1 MQVVFITNFA
11 ADIILYLL
19 LERSASKM
27 KGDYNM
33 ISHEFIMSPCYGII
47 EDILIQIHSQIYEGE
62 PLFKIRNR
70 EGNIETVRV
79 ELSGKIHSLEVQ
91 KGDRVIPGVVLAF
104 IKEDSFLIEN
114 Q

>member
-1 MQVVFITNFA
+1 MQGVFTA
-11 ADIILYLL
+11 SVTADINFDLL
-19 LERSASKM
+19 LERPVGKK

-33 ISHEFIMSPCYGII
+33 ISHEFIMSSCYGII
-47 EDILIQIHSQIYEGE
+47 EDILIQIHSQICEGE

-91 KGDRVIPGVVLAF
+91 KGDRVIPGMVLAF
-104 IKEDSFLIEN
+104 VKEDSFLIEN
-114 Q
+114 